1 MAQPEVGEDCALIHM
16 GSDLLDPPL
25 CGDVLGVSQ
34 LHASGV
40 ACKRHE
46 IAGNDRYRAPRA
58 LLPRGISCRVH
69 DDLTD
74 DSPTGVVRITPRDE
88 KPSKRFCHAL
98 GSRIGRVAVQMAQRI
113 AYVPTVLHRP
123 GQLPRAPPRSVL
135 FIVDLS
141 TLLGAGRG
149 VRS

>member
-1 MAQPEVGEDCALIHM
+1 MPQPEIGEDCALIHM

-25 CGDVLGVSQ
+25 RGDVLGTSQ
-34 LHASGV
+34 LHPSGV
-40 ACKRHE
+40 ACKRHQ
-46 IAGNDRYRAPRA
+46 IAGDDRYRAPRA
-58 LLPRGISCRVH
+58 LLPRRVSSRVH

-88 KPSKRFCHAL
+88 KPRERVRHAL
-98 GSRIGRVAVQMAQRI
+98 SSGIGRVAVQMAHRV

-123 GQLPRAPPRSVL
+123 GQLPRASPRSVL

-141 TLLGAGRG
+141 TLLGAARG
-149 VRS
+149 VPS